1 MIAKYLELSTRHIKK
16 ETIEGLDPDKWPYSY
31 RYKEGVFITVDE
43 LGYPDGLPEDLRLLI
58 QYAKERD
65 VWLIRLDCDAE
76 EVEDLPTY
84 EWEDNRMDKDI
95 TDVCKKLCDIRTNR
109 AQEKH
114 RQAAKNAQIMIR
126 ALQVRLGEVSLAE
139 LRDSVYD
146 KDILREI
153 EEQDLTVTESSIE
166 KAVLEQEKKQLIE
179 KWRLVNNWK
188 GESL

>member
-16 ETIEGLDPDKWPYSY
+16 ETIEGLGPDKWPYSY
-31 RYKEGVFITVDE
+31 RYEEGVFITVDE
-43 LGYPDGLPEDLRLLI
+43 LGYPDGLPADLRLLI
-58 QYAKERD
+58 QYAKEHD
-65 VWLIRLDCDAE
+65 VLLIRLDCDAE

-84 EWEDNRMDKDI
+84 EWEDDRMDEDI
-95 TDVCKKLCDIRTNR
+95 TDVCEKLCDIRTNL
-109 AQEKH
+109 AKEKH

-126 ALQVRLGEVSLAE
+126 TLQVRLGEISLAE

-146 KDILREI
+146 EDILQEI
-153 EEQDLTVTESSIE
+153 EEQDLTVAESSIE

-188 GESL
+188 GEAL

>member
-16 ETIEGLDPDKWPYSY
+16 ETIEGLGPDKWPYSY
-31 RYKEGVFITVDE
+31 RYEEGVFITVDE
-43 LGYPDGLPEDLRLLI
+43 LGYPDGLPADLRLLI
-58 QYAKERD
+58 QYAKEHD
-65 VWLIRLDCDAE
+65 VLLIRLDCDAE
-76 EVEDLPTY
+76 EVEDLLTY
-84 EWEDNRMDKDI
+84 EWEDDRMDEDI
-95 TDVCKKLCDIRTNR
+95 TDVCEKLCDIRTNR
-109 AQEKH
+109 AKEKH

-146 KDILREI
+146 EDILQEI
-153 EEQDLTVTESSIE
+153 EEQNLTVAESSIE

-188 GESL
+188 GEAL

>member
-16 ETIEGLDPDKWPYSY
+16 ETIEGLGPDKWPYSY
-31 RYKEGVFITVDE
+31 RYEEGVFITVDE
-43 LGYPDGLPEDLRLLI
+43 LGYPDGLPADLRLLI
-58 QYAKERD
+58 QYAKEHD
-65 VWLIRLDCDAE
+65 VLLIRLDCDAE

-84 EWEDNRMDKDI
+84 EWEDDRMDEDI
-95 TDVCKKLCDIRTNR
+95 TDVCEKLCDIRTNL
-109 AQEKH
+109 AKEKH

-126 ALQVRLGEVSLAE
+126 ALQVRLGEISLAE

-146 KDILREI
+146 EDILQEI
-153 EEQDLTVTESSIE
+153 EEQDLTVAERSIE

-188 GESL
+188 GEAL

>member
-16 ETIEGLDPDKWPYSY
+16 ETIEGLGPDKWPYSY
-31 RYKEGVFITVDE
+31 RYEEGMFITVDE
-43 LGYPDGLPEDLRLLI
+43 LGYPDGLPADLRLLI

-84 EWEDNRMDKDI
+84 EWEDDRMDEDI
-95 TDVCKKLCDIRTNR
+95 TDVCEKLCDIRTNW
-109 AQEKH
+109 AKEKH

-126 ALQVRLGEVSLAE
+126 TLQVRLGEISLAE
-139 LRDSVYD
+139 LRASVYD
-146 KDILREI
+146 EDILQEI
-153 EEQDLTVTESSIE
+153 EEQDLTVAESSIE

-179 KWRLVNNWK
+179 KWRLNNRK
-188 GESL
+188 GEAL

>member
-16 ETIEGLDPDKWPYSY
+16 ETIEGLGPDKWPYSY
-31 RYKEGVFITVDE
+31 RYEEGVFITVDE
-43 LGYPDGLPEDLRLLI
+43 LGYPDGLPADLRLLI
-58 QYAKERD
+58 QYAKEHD
-65 VWLIRLDCDAE
+65 VLLIRLDCDAE

-84 EWEDNRMDKDI
+84 EWEDDRMDEDI
-95 TDVCKKLCDIRTNR
+95 TDVCEKLCDIRTNR
-109 AQEKH
+109 AKEKH

-146 KDILREI
+146 EDILQEI
-153 EEQDLTVTESSIE
+153 EEQNLTVAESSIE

-179 KWRLVNNWK
+179 KWRLNSRK
-188 GESL
+188 GEAL

>member
-16 ETIEGLDPDKWPYSY
+16 ETIEGLSPDKWPYSY
-31 RYKEGVFITVDE
+31 RYEEGVFITVDE
-43 LGYPDGLPEDLRLLI
+43 LGYPDGLPADLRLLI
-58 QYAKERD
+58 QYAKEHD
-65 VWLIRLDCDAE
+65 VLLIRLDCDAE

-84 EWEDNRMDKDI
+84 EWEDDRMDEDI
-95 TDVCKKLCDIRTNR
+95 TDVCEKLCDIRTNR
-109 AQEKH
+109 AKEKH

-146 KDILREI
+146 EDILQEI
-153 EEQDLTVTESSIE
+153 EEQDLTVAESSIE

-188 GESL
+188 GEAL